1 MTFPRNGGSDQPTK
15 GAGTS
20 LFAKRRARRGRVADS
35 LIGLSS
41 LAIASVYA
49 VGYLHTSAADSAGL
63 LAGTSPAAAS
73 ASATL
78 GPPVPTPQVLTGR
91 PPQST
96 ATPRPAASVA
106 PVQAAYTDGTFLGR
120 GTSRHGDIEA
130 TVVINGGKIVSA
142 SVSTCLTRY
151 SCSEV
156 NALVREA
163 LQRQGVPVNHISGA
177 TDSSNAYKQAVA
189 AALAKS
195 KTVTR

>member
-1 MTFPRNGGSDQPTK
+1 MTFPPDAGSVERAK
-15 GAGTS
+15 VAGKS
-20 LFAKRRARRGRVADS
+20 LLAKRRARRGRVTDS

-49 VGYLHTSAADSAGL
+49 VGYLHTGSADTTALVNGTSAAAV
-63 LAGTSPAAAS
+63 SP
-73 ASATL
+73 SATL

-96 ATPRPAASVA
+96 PTPRPAASAA
-106 PVQAAYTDGTFLGR
+106 PTQAYADGTFLGR

-130 TVVINGGKIVSA
+130 TVVITGGKLVSA
-142 SVSTCLTRY
+142 SVSACLTRY

-156 NALVREA
+156 NPLIREA
-163 LQRQGVPVNHISGA
+163 LQRQGVPVNHVSGA

-189 AALAKS
+189 AALSKS
-195 KTVTR
+195 KTVTH